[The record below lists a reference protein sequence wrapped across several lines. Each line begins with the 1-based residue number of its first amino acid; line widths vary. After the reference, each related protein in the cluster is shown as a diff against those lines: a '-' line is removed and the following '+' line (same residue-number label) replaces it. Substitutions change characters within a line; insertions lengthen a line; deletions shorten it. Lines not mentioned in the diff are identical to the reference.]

1 MAAPAPI
8 CRSTWDSEELMLIGT
23 AWWMLVWLS
32 PPVGVIEM
40 ICGVPLITADAEFA
54 NIAFTVCAFV
64 LVVVVVDGADDCW
77 FVDCCEL
84 VVPPPDV
91 VLSEFMSDD
100 SDEALPLADRFIVVF
115 ETSNEG

>member
-1 MAAPAPI
+1 MF
-8 CRSTWDSEELMLIGT
+8 IGT
-23 AWWMLVWLS
+23 AWWMLVWLR

-40 ICGVPLITADAEFA
+40 ICGDPLITADAELA

-77 FVDCCEL
+77 FVDWCEL
-84 VVPPPDV
+84 ADPPPDV
-91 VLSEFMSDD
+91 VLSEFMRDE

-115 ETSNEG
+115 ETSNEVNNNRISNFASGG